1 MNKKKLVL
9 ILLAHKFKNHYL
21 YRFNVNEFIREKN
34 INVEIHQLIDFINPK
49 FKKAFQRNDNHRNLK
64 IFKTYKSW
72 KWRMENIKK
81 IYGKDIIIINTV
93 QSISLIS
100 FRINFFI
107 KKNEYK
113 TLDYLYKFSL
123 TNTAYKKL
131 NFREFLEI
139 FFFKQKKIYSF
150 FKIKIFLYLG
160 KLFNLNPDYSIKTG
174 QFPYINKNKNTKII
188 YGNSDDFNVFLS
200 QKKININIKKLRK
213 FGLFLEA
220 PTPLFE
226 GDTFITK
233 DDSKIFG
240 DPKKW
245 IERLNIFFNF
255 LENNLRILIKIAP
268 HPKVFHKNRFPDYYF
283 GREIIK
289 YNLNDIARHSELFIS
304 RSSTAMGYAVM
315 HNKPSL
321 FLTTNKIIQG
331 PKYEYQKIISSEF
344 GTKPINIDLNIN
356 SFQLKKALKIN
367 KKKYERYKLQYLTSR
382 LDKKNNFQLIKD
394 LFKNL

>member
-9 ILLAHKFKNHYL
+9 ILLPHKFKNHYL
-21 YRFNVNEFIREKN
+21 YRFNVNEFISEKN

-49 FKKAFQRNDNHRNLK
+49 FKKAFQRNDNHKNLK
-64 IFKTYKSW
+64 IFKTYKTW
-72 KWRMENIKK
+72 KWRMKNLKK
-81 IYGKDIIIINTV
+81 KYGKEIIIINTI
-93 QSISLIS
+93 QNISLIS
-100 FRINFFI
+100 FKINFFI

-123 TNTAYKKL
+123 ANTPYKKHNL
-131 NFREFLEI
+131 KELLKI
-139 FFFKQKKIYSF
+139 FFFNQKKIYNF
-150 FKIKIFLYLG
+150 FKIKFFLYLG
-160 KLFNLNPDYSIKTG
+160 ELFNLYPDYSIKTG
-174 QFPYINKNKNTKII
+174 QFPNINKNKNTKII

-200 QKKININIKKLRK
+200 QKKNNINIKKFKK

-220 PTPLFE
+220 PTPLFD

-233 DDSKIFG
+233 DDPEIFG
-240 DPKKW
+240 DRKKW

-255 LENNLRILIKIAP
+255 LEKDLKILIKIAP

-283 GREIIK
+283 GREIVK
-289 YNLNDIARHSELFIS
+289 FNLNDIARHSKLFIS
-304 RSSTAMGYAVM
+304 RSSTAMGYAVI

-331 PKYEYQKIISSEF
+331 PKYKYQKIISSEF

-356 SFQLKKALKIN
+356 SFQLHKALKIN
-367 KKKYERYKLQYLTSR
+367 KRKYEKYKQQYLTSR
-382 LDKKNNFQLIKD
+382 LDKKNNFHLIKG

>member
-123 TNTAYKKL
+123 TNTAYKKAKFQRVIR
-131 NFREFLEI
+131 NFFL
-139 FFFKQKKIYSF
+139 
-150 FKIKIFLYLG
+150 
-160 KLFNLNPDYSIKTG
+160 
-174 QFPYINKNKNTKII
+174 
-188 YGNSDDFNVFLS
+188 
-200 QKKININIKKLRK
+200 
-213 FGLFLEA
+213 
-220 PTPLFE
+220 
-226 GDTFITK
+226 
-233 DDSKIFG
+233 
-240 DPKKW
+240 
-245 IERLNIFFNF
+245 
-255 LENNLRILIKIAP
+255 
-268 HPKVFHKNRFPDYYF
+268 
-283 GREIIK
+283 
-289 YNLNDIARHSELFIS
+289 
-304 RSSTAMGYAVM
+304 
-315 HNKPSL
+315 
-321 FLTTNKIIQG
+321 
-331 PKYEYQKIISSEF
+331 
-344 GTKPINIDLNIN
+344 
-356 SFQLKKALKIN
+356 
-367 KKKYERYKLQYLTSR
+367 
-382 LDKKNNFQLIKD
+382 
-394 LFKNL
+394 